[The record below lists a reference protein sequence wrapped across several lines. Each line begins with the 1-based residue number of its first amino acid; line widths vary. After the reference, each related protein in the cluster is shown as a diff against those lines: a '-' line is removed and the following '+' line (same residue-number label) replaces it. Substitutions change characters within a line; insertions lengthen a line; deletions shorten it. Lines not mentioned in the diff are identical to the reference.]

1 MTNNIESTTDR
12 KTQQP
17 LFAIPV
23 VVRSFISR
31 FYWCKIWKWHKWTC
45 AAEKGIKPTQE
56 QLNTGLLGLYEYA
69 KMYCERCG
77 HVYETS
83 NKLICKYKNLDSK

>member
-1 MTNNIESTTDR
+1 
-12 KTQQP
+12 
-17 LFAIPV
+17 L
-23 VVRSFISR
+23 
-31 FYWCKIWKWHKWTC
+31 KWHKWTC

-56 QLNTGLLGLYEYA
+56 QLNSGLLGFYEYA

-83 NKLICKYKNLDSK
+83 NKLICKYKNSDLK